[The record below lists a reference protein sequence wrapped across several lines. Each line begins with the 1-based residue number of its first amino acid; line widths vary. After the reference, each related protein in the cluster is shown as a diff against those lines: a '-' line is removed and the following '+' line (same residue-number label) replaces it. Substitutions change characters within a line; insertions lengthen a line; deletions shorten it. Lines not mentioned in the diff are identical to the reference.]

1 MVASVEQL
9 RRGET
14 QLGSSEAMD
23 FAVGA
28 TPEQKDG
35 AIPSGSIFSVERAAR
50 SRSNLALRPS
60 ALSA

>member
-23 FAVGA
+23 FAAGA
-28 TPEQKDG
+28 TPEQKDR
-35 AIPSGSIFSVERAAR
+35 AIPSGRIFSVERSAR
-50 SRSNLALRPS
+50 SRSNLALRPI